1 MGYALHKMRSSD
13 GTKRDM
19 VCHGLWWAWHEH
31 HGDAGQL
38 LARAIA
44 DGDDEYRR
52 FAPFAPLWA
61 GGQLGRAGVQAS
73 YWWMQLRDRIDE
85 ARAR

>member
-1 MGYALHKMRSSD
+1 MEGGGDVDLGEDAEALL
-13 GTKRDM
+13 GE
-19 VCHGLWWAWHEH
+19 G
-31 HGDAGQL
+31 GDSATMNTTAMAGQL
-38 LARAIA
+38 LANAIA
-44 DGDDEYRR
+44 DGNDEYRR

-61 GGQLGRAGVQAS
+61 GGQLGRVGVQAS

>member
-1 MGYALHKMRSSD
+1 M
-13 GTKRDM
+13 
-19 VCHGLWWAWHEH
+19 
-31 HGDAGQL
+31 AGQL
-38 LARAIA
+38 LANAIA
-44 DGDDEYRR
+44 DRNDEYRR